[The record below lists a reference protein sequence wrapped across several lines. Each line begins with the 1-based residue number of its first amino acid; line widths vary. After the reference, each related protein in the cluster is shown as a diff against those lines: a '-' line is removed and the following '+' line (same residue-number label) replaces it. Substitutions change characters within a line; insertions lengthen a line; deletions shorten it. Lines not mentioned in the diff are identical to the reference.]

1 MMIGI
6 SGGNMVL
13 QTLVHDDK
21 RGRVMS
27 LYAVALMGTAPF
39 GSLGAGAFAARFGA
53 DMALAL
59 ASLFCFVG
67 AFFFGRKLERFHL
80 KAAPIYLEKGITPEV

>member
-1 MMIGI
+1 
-6 SGGNMVL
+6 MVL

-39 GSLGAGAFAARFGA
+39 GSLGAGAFAAKFGA
-53 DMALAL
+53 GAALAV
-59 ASLFCFVG
+59 ASILCFIG
-67 AFFFGRKLERFHL
+67 AFLFWRKLGRFHL
-80 KAAPIYLEKGITPEV
+80 KAGPIYIEKGIIPEV